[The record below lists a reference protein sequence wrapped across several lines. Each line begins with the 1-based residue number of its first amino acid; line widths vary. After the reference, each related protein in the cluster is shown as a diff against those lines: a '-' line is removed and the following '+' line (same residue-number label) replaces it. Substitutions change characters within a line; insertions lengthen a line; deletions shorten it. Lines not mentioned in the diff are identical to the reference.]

1 MEINFAILL
10 AYISAI
16 LLFLGTPGPVTVMVA
31 NTSVKHGVTA
41 GITTIAGTN
50 TASLIL
56 IGLSFAIIQGV
67 FAVSETALLW
77 LTLFGSLY
85 VLYFAISIL
94 KDRVNLD
101 NLEQLPISQSKNHFK
116 DGFIVGISNPKD
128 ILFFIAFFPLF
139 FNISHDKN
147 LSMLLLLAIWVLL
160 DYSILSGYALVFSR
174 IKSNKMA
181 NIINKLSGFVL
192 ACVALYASAMT
203 AIKLYFGANLLV
215 KN

>member
-1 MEINFAILL
+1 MDINFAVLL

-31 NTSVKHGVTA
+31 NTSVKYGVKS
-41 GITTIAGTN
+41 GIATIAGTN

-56 IGLSFAIIQGV
+56 IGLSFAVIQGV

-85 VLYFAISIL
+85 VLYSAITIL
-94 KDRVNLD
+94 KDRVSLD

-160 DYSILSGYALVFSR
+160 DYSILSSYALLFSK
-174 IKSNKMA
+174 IKSNKIA

-192 ACVALYASAMT
+192 ACVAIYASVMT
-203 AIKLYFGANLLV
+203 ATKLFFGRTLIKV
-215 KN
+215 